1 MIDYRIFVEEREAY
15 RAAWAARGR
24 LELVRLRKAHQ
35 LMDAVYN
42 DAVERGLS
50 EAEIDAALAAVEEP
64 DTRWIR
70 EGLPWPAEKEGVAA
84 LL

>member
-1 MIDYRIFVEEREAY
+1 MIDYRLYLEERAAY

-35 LMDAVYN
+35 LMDAVYD

-50 EAEIDAALAAVEEP
+50 DAEIDAALAAVQEP

-70 EGLPWPAEKEGVAA
+70 EGLPWPAEREGAVA

>member
-1 MIDYRIFVEEREAY
+1 
-15 RAAWAARGR
+15 
-24 LELVRLRKAHQ
+24 
-35 LMDAVYN
+35 MDAVYD

-50 EAEIDAALAAVEEP
+50 DAEIDAALAAVVEP

-70 EGLPWPAEKEGVAA
+70 EGLPWPAESEGVPA